1 MAPRSIGA
9 AVLALPPHQAQG
21 RLRRPAGRIRP
32 ATMRSLRATDVSG
45 RVSLGDQ
52 PPAADLQLS
61 VQLPAQAQAPVG
73 PQARRARDRRLRR
86 LRRDVHAAATRRAN
100 LRQPMPAEAVSPQ
113 PRSEAG
119 RHCAP
124 TISAAA
130 TMSATIATKASDS
143 QVGIVQM
150 ESSLMTTTDERERR
164 RKARRLQREIS
175 RLGCHPIS
183 DPGFLKGVNATV
195 RAIDLEGLGIGGRC
209 LLHAL
214 VAAQALWNCNIA
226 ADLHIG
232 SALCRVG
239 PDPYRDVIA
248 FCGPGNAGRG
258 TQFHAWLEVGDDILD
273 FSVGEW

>member
-1 MAPRSIGA
+1 
-9 AVLALPPHQAQG
+9 
-21 RLRRPAGRIRP
+21 
-32 ATMRSLRATDVSG
+32 
-45 RVSLGDQ
+45 
-52 PPAADLQLS
+52 
-61 VQLPAQAQAPVG
+61 
-73 PQARRARDRRLRR
+73 
-86 LRRDVHAAATRRAN
+86 
-100 LRQPMPAEAVSPQ
+100 
-113 PRSEAG
+113 
-119 RHCAP
+119 
-124 TISAAA
+124 
-130 TMSATIATKASDS
+130 MSATIATKASDS
-143 QVGIVQM
+143 QVGIVHM

-183 DPGFLKGVNATV
+183 GPGFLKGVNATV

-273 FSVGEW
+273 FSVGEWQRLDARTVAPAQWTATLPEYWCRPRAELVGAWRPVGVPDLGVAWYGPYSGDPHLMAERVRTVAVDVGPQIARAVAAVMVDVARQRGVALFCDTRAVRIRPIIEEGGG